1 MEKAEERERHQI
13 LVAKRKKAAKS
24 MSPLRQSLS
33 ASPEQ
38 KDLLSRV
45 NRADSTVRKTTS
57 SKAIMQPA
65 KESLQYSPE
74 LLPIAQALELIPAA
88 SRRPQLLPSAELIHI
103 IEEIY
108 LLRKRREELQIREM
122 VVEYFRGRFRG
133 KKGRE
138 KAENFLH
145 TLTVKKAQAWEVKGF
160 LKVLNREWPEDV
172 LNLYET
178 ALLRLESLT
187 QSKLSISTF
196 HTEYLGDSHSLSPS
210 SLYLSPK
217 DAFSLL
223 SSVCSRCGRISR
235 SRGRSTD
242 ISASKLLYELL
253 ASHLAHV

>member
-1 MEKAEERERHQI
+1 MEKAEERERHQV
-13 LVAKRKKAAKS
+13 LVAKRKKTTKS
-24 MSPLRQSLS
+24 MSPIRKPLS
-33 ASPEQ
+33 ASPQ
-38 KDLLSRV
+38 RKDLLYNV
-45 NRADSTVRKTTS
+45 NRVESTVGKTANAMTL
-57 SKAIMQPA
+57 PA
-65 KESLQYSPE
+65 KESLQYSRK
-74 LLPIAQALELIPAA
+74 LLPIAQALELIPAS

-103 IEEIY
+103 VEEIY
-108 LLRKRREELQIREM
+108 LLRKRREELQMREM

-145 TLTVKKAQAWEVKGF
+145 TLTVGKAQAWEVKGF
-160 LKVLNREWPEDV
+160 LKILYGEWPEDV
-172 LNLYET
+172 LYLYET
-178 ALLRLESLT
+178 ALLRLESFT
-187 QSKLSISTF
+187 QSKLSISIF

-210 SLYLSPK
+210 SLYLTPK

-242 ISASKLLYELL
+242 TPASQLLYELL